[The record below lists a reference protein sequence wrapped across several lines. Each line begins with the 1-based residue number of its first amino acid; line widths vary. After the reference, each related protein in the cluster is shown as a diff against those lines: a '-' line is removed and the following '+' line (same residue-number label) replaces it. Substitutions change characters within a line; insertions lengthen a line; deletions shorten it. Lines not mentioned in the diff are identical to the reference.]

1 MKPLKQCEAQP
12 PFDMPYLSTL
22 SVEHALRRLAELAA
36 AEHLVLELALCHG
49 AVITVA
55 YGQSESASARAKIV
69 EPGSRS
75 DALVAKVAA
84 EHRLPA
90 DWLKEDVKFYL
101 ATFAAHRRS
110 DIDHFGPNLILC
122 VSDSAHVLAMKLH
135 ACDVSRPPAATDLA
149 DVEFLVQKLHLVSWA
164 AVMEVYE
171 RFFPGCSLNGDLR
184 CLVLEMF
191 VVPT

>member
-1 MKPLKQCEAQP
+1 
-12 PFDMPYLSTL
+12 MPYLSTL
-22 SVEHALRRLAELAA
+22 AVEHALRRLAELAA

-49 AVITVA
+49 AVITVT
-55 YGQSESASARAKIV
+55 YGQSESPTARSQLV
-69 EPGSRS
+69 EPSSRA
-75 DALVAKVAA
+75 DPLVAKVAA

-110 DIDHFGPNLILC
+110 DIDHFGPNLLLC

-135 ACDVSRPPAATDLA
+135 ACDESRPPATIDLA
-149 DVEFLVQKLHLVSWA
+149 DVEFLVQKLHLVSWT

-171 RFFPGCSLNGDLR
+171 RFFPGGSLNADLR

-191 VVPT
+191 AVPT